1 MRTFLAAGSLLQVLR
16 PLPTPTRTISR
27 SQGCLARDS
36 FWSLPSGVINPQWR
50 WKIFFLPVS
59 LSAFV
64 LSDSGPFFFSLL
76 SQLTCVRLQDTACKT
91 QPRGAGRDSGWATG
105 QPRAHSSAPQPALP
119 RSPSGIP
126 PTHLPAGQDGE
137 TNEKGVWAL
146 TLGSGVHLGG
156 LVHLLRPPFGRA
168 TYGAKSVGPLLWSDS
183 SLRAC

>member
-1 MRTFLAAGSLLQVLR
+1 MVFAVWSYKSTMALEVFLSPSQPVCLCPLR
-16 PLPTPTRTISR
+16 LW
-27 SQGCLARDS
+27 A
-36 FWSLPSGVINPQWR
+36 
-50 WKIFFLPVS
+50 
-59 LSAFV
+59 
-64 LSDSGPFFFSLL
+64 FFFSLL

-168 TYGAKSVGPLLWSDS
+168 TCGAKSVAPLLWSDS